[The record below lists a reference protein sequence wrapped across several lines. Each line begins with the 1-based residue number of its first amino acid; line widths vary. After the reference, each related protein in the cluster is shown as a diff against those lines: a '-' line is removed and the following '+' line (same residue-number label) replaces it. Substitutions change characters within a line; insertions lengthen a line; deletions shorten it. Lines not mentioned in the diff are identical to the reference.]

1 MEFMYWNFS
10 KTTNGFLYYIL
21 EYKKFNN
28 IYFSSFAQLLVETY
42 ITFGLEIEQ
51 YNSQGGEINKYQ
63 INYK

>member
-1 MEFMYWNFS
+1 MNKLDGQEWHHVRS
-10 KTTNGFLYYIL
+10 DKQDKI
-21 EYKKFNN
+21 FNN